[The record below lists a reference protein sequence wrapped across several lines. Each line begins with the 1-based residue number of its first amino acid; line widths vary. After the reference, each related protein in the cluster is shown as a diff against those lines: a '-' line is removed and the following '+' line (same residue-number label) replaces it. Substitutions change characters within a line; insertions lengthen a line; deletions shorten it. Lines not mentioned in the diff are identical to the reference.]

1 MLYIMDG
8 QERGICYYSKLFNT
22 SKRRYCET
30 RRELL
35 AIVRSIK
42 HFHHYLNGQAF
53 KIRTDHGSLRWLFN
67 FKNLEGQI
75 APWIETLASYEFEI
89 EQRPGRLHGNADALS
104 RRPCIENECTYCA
117 KAETKYLPEQL
128 TQKCSVVETRNS
140 SPKMSSEPDKGQVQ
154 TIDFDIGKMQC
165 EDPDLKNVIK
175 WVQEGTQP
183 NWGDISHLS
192 EACTFYWVRFEYLEY
207 RDNIL
212 YDVYDDWEKKYC
224 TVIPRVLVGK
234 VLTLL
239 HNNVTVAH
247 LGIKTLSKGRER
259 YFWYKMRA
267 DTRHWCV
274 TCVTWIFTN
283 LENPLIEEY
292 EPHYK
297 NMWLAFP
304 YRG

>member
-1 MLYIMDG
+1 MDG

-22 SKRRYCET
+22 SKRRYCVT

-42 HFHHYLNGQAF
+42 HFHHYLYGQAF
-53 KIRTDHGSLRWLFN
+53 KIRTDHGSLRWMLN

-89 EQRPGRLHGNADALS
+89 EHRPGCLHGNADALS

-212 YDVYDDWEKKYC
+212 YYVYDDWEKKYC

-304 YRG
+304 

>member
-1 MLYIMDG
+1 MDG

-22 SKRRYCET
+22 SKRRYCVT

-42 HFHHYLNGQAF
+42 HFHHYLCGQAF
-53 KIRTDHGSLRWLFN
+53 KIRTDHGSLRWLLN

-89 EQRPGRLHGNADALS
+89 EHRPGRLHVNADALS

-192 EACTFYWVRFEYLEY
+192 EAWFEYLEY

-212 YDVYDDWEKKYC
+212 YYVYDDWEKKYC

-239 HNNVTVAH
+239 HNNGTVAH
-247 LGIKTLSKGRER
+247 LGIKTLSKGRDG

-267 DTRHWCV
+267 DTRHW
-274 TCVTWIFTN
+274 CVTWIFTN

-304 YRG
+304 

>member
-22 SKRRYCET
+22 SKRRYCVT

-42 HFHHYLNGQAF
+42 HFHHYLYGQAF
-53 KIRTDHGSLRWLFN
+53 KIRTDHGSLRWLLN

-75 APWIETLASYEFEI
+75 DPWIETLASYEFEI
-89 EQRPGRLHGNADALS
+89 EHRPVRLHGNADALS

-192 EACTFYWVRFEYLEY
+192 EACTFYWVRFEYLKY

-212 YDVYDDWEKKYC
+212 YYVYDDWEKTYC

-274 TCVTWIFTN
+274 TWIFTN

-304 YRG
+304 

>member
-22 SKRRYCET
+22 SKRRYCVT

-42 HFHHYLNGQAF
+42 HFHHYLYGQAF
-53 KIRTDHGSLRWLFN
+53 KIRTDHGSLRWLLN

-89 EQRPGRLHGNADALS
+89 EHRPGRLHGNADALS

-117 KAETKYLPEQL
+117 KVETKYLPEQL
-128 TQKCSVVETRNS
+128 TQKYSVVETRNS

-154 TIDFDIGKMQC
+154 TTDFDIGKMQC

-192 EACTFYWVRFEYLEY
+192 EAWFEYLEY

-212 YDVYDDWEKKYC
+212 YYVYDDWEKKYC

-247 LGIKTLSKGRER
+247 LGIKTLSKGRDR

-274 TCVTWIFTN
+274 TWIFAN
-283 LENPLIEEY
+283 LENPLIEE
-292 EPHYK
+292 
-297 NMWLAFP
+297 
-304 YRG
+304 